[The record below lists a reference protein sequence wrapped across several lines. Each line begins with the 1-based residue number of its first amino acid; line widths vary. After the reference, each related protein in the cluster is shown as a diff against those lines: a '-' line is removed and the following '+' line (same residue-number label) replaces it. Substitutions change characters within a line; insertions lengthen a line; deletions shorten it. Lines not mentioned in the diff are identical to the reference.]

1 MTLKSR
7 KLARLVSL
15 ALSVV
20 VSGALL
26 SGTAWAPKNLF
37 TNVFGST
44 CTLSPDNGEA
54 PGSFD
59 GDFTLDSF
67 TLNKDGEL
75 AAVGTVTG
83 TCTRSTVTESF
94 TETITAPVD
103 VTVASCEAFDFTLEG
118 SVDNAKGTLVDVS
131 PARVMISQT
140 MGYPGGV
147 FCAIGKLA
155 ANGDET
161 GLVRVLNRM
170 LVLPDQATKKP
181 H

>member
-1 MTLKSR
+1 LKSR
-7 KLARLVSL
+7 KSARLVSL

-26 SGTAWAPKNLF
+26 TGTAWAPKNLF
-37 TNVFGST
+37 TNAFGST
-44 CTLSPDNGEA
+44 CTLSPENGEA
-54 PGSFD
+54 LGSFD
-59 GDFTLDSF
+59 GDFTLSSF
-67 TLNKDGEL
+67 TLDKDGEL
-75 AAVGTVTG
+75 AAVGNLTG

-94 TETITAPVD
+94 SETITAPMD

-118 SVDNAKGTLVDVS
+118 LVENAKGTVVDVS
-131 PARVMISQT
+131 PARVLISQT
-140 MGYPGGV
+140 MGYPRGV

-155 ANGDET
+155 SSGDET
-161 GLVRVLNRM
+161 GLVQVLNRM